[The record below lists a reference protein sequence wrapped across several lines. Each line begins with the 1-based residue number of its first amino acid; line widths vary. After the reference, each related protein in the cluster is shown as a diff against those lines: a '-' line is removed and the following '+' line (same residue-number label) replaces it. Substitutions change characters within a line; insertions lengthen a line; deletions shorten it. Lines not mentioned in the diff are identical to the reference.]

1 MTLDIVTYLCNIRD
15 MNIKEQIKAEHEKIK
30 NLSDEVINTN
40 LEHLRSDHIKI
51 NFCSDSPEAYT
62 FLNKMEDVFMDK
74 EDLEY
79 YNFLL
84 GRKAISWSLA
94 VISTI

>member
-1 MTLDIVTYLCNIRD
+1 
-15 MNIKEQIKAEHEKIK
+15 MNIKEHIKAEHEKIK
-30 NLSDEVINTN
+30 NLSNEVINEN
-40 LEHLRSDHIKI
+40 LRHLHNEHSNLD
-51 NFCSDSPEAYT
+51 FCSDSLEAHE
-62 FLNKMEDVFMDK
+62 FLNKMEDNFMDE

-84 GRKAISWSLA
+84 GRKPISYDFHPSNRRRSEALLA

>member
-51 NFCSDSPEAYT
+51 NLKPRPCKIFRRDFNVCLPKNTTGRNNVPACWDCCSMSSVQLT
-62 FLNKMEDVFMDK
+62 
-74 EDLEY
+74 
-79 YNFLL
+79 
-84 GRKAISWSLA
+84 S
-94 VISTI
+94 